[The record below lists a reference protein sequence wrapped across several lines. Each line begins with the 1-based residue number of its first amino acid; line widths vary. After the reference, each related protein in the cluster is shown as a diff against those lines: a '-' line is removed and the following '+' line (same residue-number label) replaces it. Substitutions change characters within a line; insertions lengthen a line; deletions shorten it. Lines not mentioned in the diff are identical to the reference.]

1 MDLKDITNASINST
15 NISIVQTADP
25 GQPSSNGES
34 DTVQELSGLGQK
46 RSSTHTETG
55 IITCTPVT
63 RRCCGVRETG
73 RLLGFTAHQPSC
85 KFSERCCLKQIRQTV
100 TEDT

>member
-55 IITCTPVT
+55 IITYMHACNPTLLWCQRNRKT
-63 RRCCGVRETG
+63 VRVHCSP
-73 RLLGFTAHQPSC
+73 A
-85 KFSERCCLKQIRQTV
+85 
-100 TEDT
+100 